1 MIQVEEA
8 GREMVPAIM
17 PVMDAAFDPVY
28 GEAWTENQC
37 IGALA
42 LPGCFLMTASR
53 DGQIVGFAIVRSI
66 LDEAELM
73 LIAVK
78 PDNHRRGV
86 GRVLLRGVET
96 KCISLGV
103 SKLHVEMRE
112 DNPAHAFYSD
122 AGFTLIGERRNY
134 YPRLDGKS
142 ASALTF
148 CRLLTKEG

>member
-8 GREMVPAIM
+8 GREAVPLIM
-17 PVMDAAFDPVY
+17 PVMAAAFDPAY
-28 GEAWTENQC
+28 GEAWTETQC
-37 IGALA
+37 VGALA
-42 LPGCFLMTASR
+42 LPGCFLITATR
-53 DGQIVGFAIVRSI
+53 DGRIIGFAIVRSV

-73 LIAVK
+73 LIAVD
-78 PDNHRRGV
+78 PVCHRHGV
-86 GRVLLRGVET
+86 GRILLDCVMG
-96 KCISLGV
+96 KCLSLGV

-122 AGFTLIGERRNY
+122 AGFSLIGERRNY

-148 CRLLTKEG
+148 CRLLAKEG